1 MTRLT
6 KPRTIV
12 TTDGEID
19 DMNSFIRFL
28 LYTNDLDV
36 AGLILTSSKF
46 HYSGTAT
53 KPAYRWTGTT
63 WIPEMIDRYAQVYLN
78 LIKHDP
84 DYPSPDHLHSL
95 YHIGNITDEGEMTEE
110 TAGSNHMV
118 SVLLDDDPRPVLIQT
133 WGGTNTTARAL
144 KTIQDRYEG
153 TDDWQTIKQKVEAKI
168 VLYIILNQDDTYDDY
183 IKTNWDL
190 TVINDYT
197 NFGFFAYVWHYLP
210 EKTQQ
215 VFKPDWF
222 LTHLKNKGPL
232 LDKYAL
238 IGDGHYLEG
247 EPDQYQFGT
256 QDYLDQHPEV
266 APFSFISEGDSPS
279 YFYLLAQ
286 GLRGFEHPTY
296 GGWGGRFD
304 SLFGKTYGNKSAD
317 YNPETGRFET
327 EYSIA
332 RWIPDIQA
340 DFAARANWC
349 VADHFDKAVHYPE
362 FTEQSRDI
370 SVQAGQTITLSDPA
384 SDPNG
389 FPLAYKWS
397 CYYEASSY
405 WDLSQVPLQM
415 VMGKLGDMEIPIAQ
429 HSEPMLLEAEFPMA
443 GSDSSEVTFTI
454 PADAQLGDTFHLL
467 LEVANQAET
476 PLKSYQRYIL
486 TVA

>member
-1 MTRLT
+1 MTKVR
-6 KPRTIV
+6 PRTIV

-19 DMNSFIRFL
+19 DINSFIRLL

-36 AGLILTSSKF
+36 AGIILTSSKF
-46 HYSGTAT
+46 HYSGTAD

-63 WIPEMIDRYAQVYLN
+63 WIPEMIERYATVYPN

-84 DYPSPDHLHSL
+84 NYPSPDHLHSL
-95 YHIGNITDEGEMTEE
+95 YHIGNIADVGDMAEE
-110 TAGSNHMV
+110 TDGSNHMV
-118 SVLLDDDPRPVLIQT
+118 SVLLDDNPQPVYIQT

-144 KTIQDRYEG
+144 KTIQERYEG
-153 TDDWQTIKQKVEAKI
+153 TPEWPAIKKKVEDKA
-168 VLYIILNQDDTYDDY
+168 VLYIILNQDDTYEQY
-183 IKTNWDL
+183 IAKHWDL
-190 TVINDYT
+190 TIVNDYT
-197 NFGFFAYVWHYLP
+197 NFGFFAYVWRYLP
-210 EKTQQ
+210 EKTQA
-215 VFKPDWF
+215 VFQPEWF
-222 LTHLKNKGPL
+222 KKQIKNKGAL
-232 LDKYAL
+232 LDQYAL

-247 EPDQYQFGT
+247 EPDEFQFGT
-256 QDYLDQHPEV
+256 QDYLDKHPEV
-266 APFSFISEGDSPS
+266 KPYSFISEGDSPS

-304 SLFGKTYGNKSAD
+304 LLHGKTYGNKTAD

-349 VADHFDKAVHYPE
+349 VAERFDQAVHYPE

-389 FPLAYKWS
+389 FPLTYKWS

-454 PADAQLGDTFHLL
+454 PADAQLGDTFHIL

-486 TVA
+486 IVA